1 MLDQKFTIKLNK
13 LQNLIINKT
22 LEDIELYQR
31 HDQNDKIIIS
41 NMLLEMFDLIDDQ
54 IKMYDEFKFMSVNE
68 AKNALKRQNELNQ
81 KFLKKYNQIKDKNFT
96 FDFMDTII
104 NAEDPMN
111 FILKYAKNT
120 FLKDIEYY
128 ALEEQIFRGK
138 SMLIFNFFS
147 IFKN

>member
-1 MLDQKFTIKLNK
+1 MFDQKFIIKYNK

-41 NMLLEMFDLIDDQ
+41 NMFLEMFDLIDDQ
-54 IKMYDEFKFMSVNE
+54 IKMYDEFNFTSVNE

-104 NAEDPMN
+104 NAEEPVN
-111 FILKYAKNT
+111 FILNYAKNT
-120 FLKDIEYY
+120 FLKDAEYY
-128 ALEEQIFRGK
+128 TIEDQVFRGK
-138 SMLIFNFFS
+138 SMLIFNFYFQ
-147 IFKN
+147 F

>member
-1 MLDQKFTIKLNK
+1 MFDQKFIIKLNK

-41 NMLLEMFDLIDDQ
+41 NMFLEMFDLIDDQ
-54 IKMYDEFKFMSVNE
+54 IKMHDEFNFTSVNE

-104 NAEDPMN
+104 NAEEPVN
-111 FILKYAKNT
+111 LILNYAKNT
-120 FLKDIEYY
+120 FLKDAEYY
-128 ALEEQIFRGK
+128 TIEDQVFRGK
-138 SMLIFNFFS
+138 SMLIFNFYFQ
-147 IFKN
+147 F

>member
-1 MLDQKFTIKLNK
+1 MFDQKFIIKLNK
-13 LQNLIINKT
+13 LQNLIITKT

-41 NMLLEMFDLIDDQ
+41 NMFLEMFDLIDDQ
-54 IKMYDEFKFMSVNE
+54 IKMYDEFNFTSVNE

-104 NAEDPMN
+104 NAEEPVN
-111 FILKYAKNT
+111 LILNYAKNT
-120 FLKDIEYY
+120 FLKDAEYY
-128 ALEEQIFRGK
+128 TIEDQVFRGK
-138 SMLIFNFFS
+138 SMLILNFYFQ
-147 IFKN
+147 F

>member
-1 MLDQKFTIKLNK
+1 MFDQKFIIKLNK

-41 NMLLEMFDLIDDQ
+41 NMFLEMFDLIDDQ
-54 IKMYDEFKFMSVNE
+54 IKMYDEFNFTSVNE

-96 FDFMDTII
+96 FDFKNTII
-104 NAEDPMN
+104 NAEEPVN
-111 FILKYAKNT
+111 FILNYAKNT
-120 FLKDIEYY
+120 FLKDAEYY
-128 ALEEQIFRGK
+128 TIEDQVFRGK
-138 SMLIFNFFS
+138 SMLIFNFYFQ
-147 IFKN
+147 F